1 VRVIYRL
8 SFAKDLKK
16 IRSKKIRQQV
26 QRVLEAIEHFTQAKN
41 HLIARRLVR
50 QQARRRQPPDAALRH
65 TDQIAERMTSRLH
78 GCQDVSGTHA
88 FYPNEPSDCERWRAV
103 HRGGGCA
110 GNDRDSGA

>member
-16 IRSKKIRQQV
+16 IRSKKIRQQA

-41 HLIARRLVR
+41 HLIARRLIH
-50 QQARRRQPPDAALRH
+50 QQARRRQPPDSALRY
-65 TDQIAERMTSRLH
+65 TDQIAERTTSRLH

-88 FYPNEPSDCERWRAV
+88 FYPNEPSDGER
-103 HRGGGCA
+103 
-110 GNDRDSGA
+110 